1 MKKTRTP
8 RAKRQEPLNDLPPVV
23 TVQLPLPI
31 LTILNDVRQGFHSL
45 CIESGKQVLASMMEH
60 DRTALCGPKWVP
72 NADRDARRAG
82 HTTSLVVL
90 GGRQIAIKRPR
101 VRSTAGTEK
110 TLPSYQ
116 WAAASDPLDTHT
128 LEAIAAGVATRSYR
142 RTLDPLP
149 SAEREVAISRSA
161 VSRRFVALSAD
172 VVAEYLSRPLGALDL
187 KVIMIDGIVFHD
199 HTILIAVG
207 ITAGADKVVL
217 GVREGTTENA
227 GVASALLQDLIE
239 RGLSAEQAVLFVI
252 DGGKG
257 IRSAITKSFGQ
268 LGLVHRCQ
276 VHKLRNVLDH
286 LPDHLKAGT
295 RRAILDAYASTD
307 AALAKTQLERLA
319 HSLEREHPGAAASLR
334 EGLDE
339 TLTLMRLGIVGWL
352 YRSLRSTNIIENV
365 NGAVAKFARNVRRW
379 RDGTMI
385 VRWVASALRE
395 ADKKFRKLKGH
406 KDMPK
411 LIAAL
416 KKHQSGLQVDT
427 KKKAA

>member
-8 RAKRQEPLNDLPPVV
+8 RAKRQEALNDLPPVV
-23 TVQLPLPI
+23 MVQLPLPM
-31 LTILNDVRQGFHSL
+31 LAILNDVRQGFHSL
-45 CIESGKQVLASMMEH
+45 CIESGKQVLSAMMEH

-72 NADRDARRAG
+72 NAERDATRAG
-82 HTTSLVVL
+82 HTNSLVVL
-90 GGRQIAIKRPR
+90 GGRQIEIKRPR
-101 VRSTAGTEK
+101 VRSTAGAEK
-110 TLPSYQ
+110 VLPSYH
-116 WAAASDPLDTHT
+116 WAAASDPLDEHT
-128 LEAIAAGVATRSYR
+128 MEAIAAGVSTRSYR

-161 VSRRFVALSAD
+161 VSRRFVALSAE

-199 HTILIAVG
+199 HTILIALG
-207 ITAGADKVVL
+207 ITAGAEKMVL

-239 RGLSAEQAVLFVI
+239 RGLSADQAVLFVI

-257 IRSAITKSFGQ
+257 IRAAITKTFGK
-268 LGLVHRCQ
+268 LALVHRCQ

-295 RRAILDAYASTD
+295 RRAMLDAYNSSD
-307 AALAKTQLERLA
+307 AELAKKQLERLA

-339 TLTLMRLGIVGWL
+339 TLTLMRLGITGWL

-365 NGAVAKFARNVRRW
+365 NGAVGKFARNVRRW

-395 ADKKFRKLKGH
+395 ADKKFRKLKGY

-416 KKHQSGLQVDT
+416 EKHQSGLQMDT
-427 KKKAA
+427 RRKAA